1 MKKSQTMQTI
11 LIVDD
16 EESNRLALRRVLQRE
31 GYAVIEAKDGQ
42 EALRIARRL
51 PPAVM
56 VTDLKMPKVGG
67 LELLKRIRASNADIE
82 VIVMTAY
89 GSVETAVEAMK
100 QGAWDFVSKPIKRA
114 DLIRAV
120 RKAIQKHDLQREN
133 RELRLEL
140 AQARPENWVGN
151 SPSMRRILEEAEQV
165 ADSEASVLLVGESG
179 TGKGLLARRIHGRS
193 PRHSGK
199 LVTLNCGAIPEA
211 LMESELF
218 GHEKGAFTGAKER
231 RKGRFELAQGGT
243 LFLDEVTEMS
253 PHLQVKLLRVLQDGE
268 FERVGGSETIVSNA
282 RIIAA
287 TNRSPL
293 QAIEEGILRADLY
306 YRLNVIQLSLPPL
319 RERPEDIPLLAR
331 HFVLETSRK
340 NKRPPKEL
348 TKEAMECLALWR
360 WPGNVRELENA
371 IERAVV
377 LSRKEQIELTDLPA
391 MLRERTSDSDMLQ
404 FLPGTPL
411 KEVERRLILA
421 TLGLVDGDK
430 NKAANLLGITARTI
444 YRKEAEWKEGK

>member
-1 MKKSQTMQTI
+1 MSEPVNTI

-16 EESNRLALRRVLQRE
+16 EESNRTALRRVLQRE
-31 GYAVIEAKDGQ
+31 GYTVMEAGDGQ
-42 EALRIARRL
+42 EALRIARRE

-56 VTDLKMPKVGG
+56 VTDLKMPKLGG
-67 LELLKRIRASNADIE
+67 LELLKRIKAGGSDIE

-100 QGAWDFVSKPIKRA
+100 EGAWDFVSKPIKRA
-114 DLIRAV
+114 ELIRAV

-133 RELRLEL
+133 RELKREL
-140 AQARPENWVGN
+140 AQARPEDWIGS
-151 SPSMRRILEEAEQV
+151 SPPMRRILEEAEQV
-165 ADSEASVLLVGESG
+165 ADSEASVLIVGESG

-193 PRHSGK
+193 PRQAGK
-199 LVTLNCGAIPEA
+199 LVTLNCGAVPEA

-218 GHEKGAFTGAKER
+218 GHEKGAFTGARER
-231 RKGRFELAQGGT
+231 RKGRFELAKRGT

-268 FERVGGSETIVSNA
+268 FERVGGTETIVSDA

-287 TNRSPL
+287 TNRNP
-293 QAIEEGILRADLY
+293 QKAIEEGRLRADLY
-306 YRLNVIQLSLPPL
+306 YRLNVIQLTLPPL

-331 HFVLETSRK
+331 HFVLRASEK
-340 NKRPPKEL
+340 NKRPAKEIGGD
-348 TKEAMECLALWR
+348 AMESLLSWR

-377 LSRKEQIELTDLPA
+377 LSRSDQISLPDMPA
-391 MLRERTSDSDMLQ
+391 ELREHVPDGELLH

-411 KEVERRLILA
+411 KDVERRLILA
-421 TLGLVDGDK
+421 TLSMVGGDK
-430 NKAANLLGITARTI
+430 SRAAAMLGITARTI
-444 YRKEAEWKEGK
+444 YRKEAEWRGDGA